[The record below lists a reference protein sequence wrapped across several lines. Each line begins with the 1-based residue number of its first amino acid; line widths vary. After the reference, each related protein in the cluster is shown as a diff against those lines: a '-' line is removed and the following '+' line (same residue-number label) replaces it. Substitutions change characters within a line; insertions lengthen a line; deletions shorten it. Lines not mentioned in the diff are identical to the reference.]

1 MRLTILATAVGL
13 AVASQLTPPLAR
25 ADDDLARG
33 EVLFA
38 LCGTCHGT
46 AGQGDRARGAPA
58 LAGLERWYVEA
69 QLQKF
74 RAGHRAYHAAD
85 VMGLQMRPMAST
97 LTSDVDV
104 ANVAAYIAELPTTV
118 PPTTVEGDVARGSK
132 LYAPCAACHGVD
144 AKGTEALKAPALV
157 NQADWYI
164 VAQLKSFRSGMRGT
178 HQSDLTGMQMRPMSL
193 TLPDDQALGDVA
205 AYIRTLRE

>member
-1 MRLTILATAVGL
+1 MGLKILAAAL
-13 AVASQLTPPLAR
+13 AVALQLTTSIAR

-33 EVLFA
+33 EELFA

-46 AGQGDRARGAPA
+46 AGQGDQARGAPA

-74 RAGHRAYHAAD
+74 RSGHRAYHAAD
-85 VMGLQMRPMAST
+85 VMGLQMRPMART
-97 LTSDVDV
+97 LTGDADV
-104 ANVAAYIAELPTTV
+104 ANVAAYIATLPATV
-118 PPTTVEGDVARGSK
+118 PPTTIEGDAARGSQ
-132 LYAPCAACHGVD
+132 LYAPCTACHGVD
-144 AKGTEALKAPALV
+144 GKGMEPLKAPALV

-193 TLPDDQALGDVA
+193 TLPDDQALRDVA
-205 AYIRTLRE
+205 AYIRTLRK